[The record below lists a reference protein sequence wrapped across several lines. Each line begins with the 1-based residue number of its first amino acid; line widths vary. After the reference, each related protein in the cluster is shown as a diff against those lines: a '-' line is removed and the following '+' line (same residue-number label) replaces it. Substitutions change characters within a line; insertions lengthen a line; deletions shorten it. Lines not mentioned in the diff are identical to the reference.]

1 MCPADWQPGGA
12 TMKADPEGSKT
23 YFEAQKDH
31 GDAGDDAEFGTKL
44 HGVSSAE
51 EFTQAINGGHPTFV
65 DFYAPWCGKCRQI
78 APYLEQ
84 LQARHPFCCQDAM
97 NFIGVTGKWASRWRQ
112 QGARHGLSSLSQ
124 AYACIAALCYKM
136 YVLC

>member
-31 GDAGDDAEFGTKL
+31 GDAGDADDFGTKL
-44 HGVSSAE
+44 HGVASAE
-51 EFTQAINGGHPTFV
+51 EFHQAINGGHPTFV

-84 LQARHPFCCQDAM
+84 LQARAPAAARMSQLSQ
-97 NFIGVTGKWASRWRQ
+97 GTGRWVSRWRLQ
-112 QGARHGLSSLSQ
+112 CACHGLSRWSPGSCL
-124 AYACIAALCYKM
+124 K
-136 YVLC
+136 